1 MKKKNLQKRLNVT
14 SATRL
19 YFSNIFSLLYCFT
32 YSTTKCIEPMSL
44 PHTMNI
50 ALLFHLG
57 SNNHHKGCDGKKKIW
72 FVKQRFQAEI
82 HFMNLLKLD
91 LDYAVWIWFAEILLH
106 LEIFITLLFSPAAKA
121 FKISPCRYPESSLA
135 VSDKWRDWRQEKNVD
150 NLWLWKK
157 VSGKNAIM

>member
-1 MKKKNLQKRLNVT
+1 MWLRQQDYILAIYLVCCTALLTVQQN
-14 SATRL
+14 A
-19 YFSNIFSLLYCFT
+19 SNQCHFHTQWTLLF
-32 YSTTKCIEPMSL
+32 YSTLKAIITTKDV
-44 PHTMNI
+44 T
-50 ALLFHLG
+50 
-57 SNNHHKGCDGKKKIW
+57 KKKKIW

-157 VSGKNAIM
+157 VSDKNAIM